1 MLEIIVLVIATLVC
15 VLSVKVYRLEKEI
28 KELKKWVP

>member
-28 KELKKWVP
+28 KELKK